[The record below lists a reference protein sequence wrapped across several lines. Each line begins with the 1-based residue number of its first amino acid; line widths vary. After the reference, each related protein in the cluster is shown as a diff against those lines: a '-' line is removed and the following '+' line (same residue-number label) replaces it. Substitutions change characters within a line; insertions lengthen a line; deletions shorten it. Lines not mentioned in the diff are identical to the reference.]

1 MFAFL
6 ETICINEGR
15 AQHLDF
21 HQMRMNDTFDAFFPE
36 EEPYDIQAEIA
47 EHALPLTGMHR
58 LRMIYSDEEISIEIL
73 PYAAKNIQK
82 LTLVDTGEIDYAHK
96 WADRTF
102 FKTIVD
108 AYPHADEVLFVKD
121 GKIQDC
127 SIANLAF
134 LKEGIW
140 YTPEEPLHWGTTRAR
155 LIIDEAL
162 EETDIFVDELA
173 TYERICLLN
182 VFRPLSM
189 ENSISLAESLV

>member
-47 EHALPLTGMHR
+47 EHALPLAGMHR

-73 PYAAKNIQK
+73 PYTAKNIQK
-82 LTLVDTGEIDYAHK
+82 LTLVDTGEIDYAYK

-102 FKTIVD
+102 FKTIVN

>member
-47 EHALPLTGMHR
+47 EHALPLAGMHR

-73 PYAAKNIQK
+73 PYTAKNIAK
-82 LTLVDTGEIDYAHK
+82 LTLVDTGEIDYVHK

-108 AYPHADEVLFVKD
+108 AHPHADEVLFVKD